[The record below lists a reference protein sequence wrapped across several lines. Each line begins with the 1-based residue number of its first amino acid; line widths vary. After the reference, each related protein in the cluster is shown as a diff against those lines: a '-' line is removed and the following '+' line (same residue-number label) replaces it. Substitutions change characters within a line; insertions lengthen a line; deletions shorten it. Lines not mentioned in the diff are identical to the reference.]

1 MAGKYIPIAGRLT
14 YLPPFVNERFDGPP
28 YWACTFTA
36 LLNGANVAWLG
47 QKPATHT
54 EVAALAGAAGDDDLR
69 GGSRSRH
76 MIHAIRH
83 RYHQNVALNNV
94 SSAEA
99 QRRLANGWALVA
111 GVTYGELPLHYR
123 RWSPNF
129 KLGHRVTL
137 VGFSGGRTRLLDPMA
152 NEDTSYG
159 GEWIPWS
166 DFVQAWWSDEQL
178 WFKEGAFVGAKPG
191 ANKAVVPAKPASP
204 AAKPATPG
212 PAVVPAV
219 APTGAGPRLLR
230 RFEPARHFRVAA
242 GTTVVA
248 FAAGHPP
255 TVARRLT
262 FSHVSGALFDALVTF
277 DPNVLTP
284 ADPGQTFLR
293 ITKGAFAGRYIDAAS
308 RGITADTAEAPE
320 QTVSAATTSAVTASS
335 ASTAV
340 ATPAPTVASIA
351 DAVLQGRRIEWDRI
365 AQATAGI
372 VVLPPKP

>member
-1 MAGKYIPIAGRLT
+1 ML
-14 YLPPFVNERFDGPP
+14 
-28 YWACTFTA
+28 
-36 LLNGANVAWLG
+36 
-47 QKPATHT
+47 
-54 EVAALAGAAGDDDLR
+54 
-69 GGSRSRH
+69 
-76 MIHAIRH
+76 HAIRR

-166 DFVQAWWSDEQL
+166 DFAQAWWSDEQL
-178 WFKEGAFVGAKPG
+178 WFREGQFVGAKPG
-191 ANKAVVPAKPASP
+191 AKKAVAPAKPAAP

-212 PAVVPAV
+212 AAVAPAV
-219 APTGAGPRLLR
+219 APSGGGPRILR
-230 RFEPARHFRVAA
+230 RFEPARHFRVTA

-277 DPNVLTP
+277 DPHVLTA
-284 ADPGQTFLR
+284 ADPGKMFLR
-293 ITKGAFAGRYIDAAS
+293 ITKGAFAGRYIDAAA

-320 QTVSAATTSAVTASS
+320 QTVSAVTTSAVAIPPASI
-335 ASTAV
+335 V
-340 ATPAPTVASIA
+340 PAPAPPVASIA

-372 VVLPPKP
+372 VVLPPRP